1 MRSLLNKSLWAY
13 MGCTVIVLLLTMPL
27 FYLLTQHYYAED
39 LMDVI
44 NHVHNGMPLPQL
56 DLEEDIMHGLMIQFV
71 LISGVMSLSFL
82 VIILFLTKRIWHPFD
97 DTLKKIERFNL
108 DKSEIPTFLPTDT
121 KEFVRLNE
129 SIGKLMERNLKTYK
143 EKKEFTE
150 NASHELQ
157 TPIAIFQS
165 KLDLLLQEEL
175 NETQS
180 QIISEL
186 YLVSSRM
193 SRLNKNLLLLAKIEN
208 KQYKETEL
216 VDLTE
221 YINNDLPLYRDLYP
235 NHTIKLIDKRRDQL
249 KILTNPT
256 LLNSLITNL
265 VINAIH
271 HSPVNG
277 NIEIELNND
286 MLSISNEA
294 KEGALDD
301 KILFHRYNT
310 DKKNSNG
317 LGLAI
322 VKAICTYH
330 GWQVS
335 YLFHAEKHIFQV
347 DFRK

>member
-13 MGCTVIVLLLTMPL
+13 MGCTIVVLLLTMPL
-27 FYLLTQHYYAED
+27 FYLLTQHYYAGD
-39 LMDVI
+39 LIDVI
-44 NHVHNGMPLPQL
+44 NHVHNKMPLPEV

-71 LISGVMSLSFL
+71 LISGALSLSLL
-82 VIILFLTKRIWHPFD
+82 VIILFLNKRIWHPFD

-108 DKSEIPTFLPTDT
+108 DKSEIPTFTST
-121 KEFVRLNE
+121 NTTEFVRLNQ
-129 SIGKLMERNLKTYK
+129 SIEKLMERNLKTYK

-175 NETQS
+175 NERQS

-186 YLVSSRM
+186 YSVSSRL

-208 KQYKETEL
+208 KQYEEMEL
-216 VDLTE
+216 VNLSE
-221 YINNDLPLYRDLYP
+221 YIEKDLPLYRDLYP
-235 NHTIKLIDKRRDQL
+235 EYSIRLTNKSSNQL
-249 KILTNPT
+249 NIRTNPT
-256 LLNSLITNL
+256 LLDSLITNL

-271 HSPVNG
+271 HSPVEG
-277 NIEIELNND
+277 NIEIELNNNT
-286 MLSISNEA
+286 LSVSNEA
-294 KEGALDD
+294 KEGQLNENE
-301 KILFHRYNT
+301 IFHRFHT
-310 DKKNSNG
+310 GKKNGNG

-330 GWQVS
+330 GWQVN
-335 YLFHAEKHIFQV
+335 YLFHAGKHLFRV